1 MTSVNHASQTLRNSY
16 FFGRFLLFIRKY
28 QFSNGL
34 YFGNKRDTHLPVHQS
49 TWGGFNLT
57 LLGKQK
63 VPTIQGIVMKKTFNV
78 RKKSGNFNL
87 TLGKL
92 IERNK
97 KLGKFEEFD
106 HRKEEAFTVTLMAKI
121 LSLII
126 EKLSTF

>member
-1 MTSVNHASQTLRNSY
+1 
-16 FFGRFLLFIRKY
+16 
-28 QFSNGL
+28 
-34 YFGNKRDTHLPVHQS
+34 
-49 TWGGFNLT
+49 
-57 LLGKQK
+57 
-63 VPTIQGIVMKKTFNV
+63 MKKTFNV

>member
-1 MTSVNHASQTLRNSY
+1 M
-16 FFGRFLLFIRKY
+16 
-28 QFSNGL
+28 
-34 YFGNKRDTHLPVHQS
+34 
-49 TWGGFNLT
+49 
-57 LLGKQK
+57 
-63 VPTIQGIVMKKTFNV
+63 
-78 RKKSGNFNL
+78 

-92 IERNK
+92 IERKK

>member
-1 MTSVNHASQTLRNSY
+1 M
-16 FFGRFLLFIRKY
+16 
-28 QFSNGL
+28 
-34 YFGNKRDTHLPVHQS
+34 
-49 TWGGFNLT
+49 
-57 LLGKQK
+57 
-63 VPTIQGIVMKKTFNV
+63 
-78 RKKSGNFNL
+78 

>member
-1 MTSVNHASQTLRNSY
+1 MVCILATNVTHICQFTKARGVVSTLTYIAWKAEGTHNSGDCHEKKPLMSV
-16 FFGRFLLFIRKY
+16 
-28 QFSNGL
+28 
-34 YFGNKRDTHLPVHQS
+34 
-49 TWGGFNLT
+49 
-57 LLGKQK
+57 
-63 VPTIQGIVMKKTFNV
+63 
-78 RKKSGNFNL
+78 KSGNFNL

>member
-1 MTSVNHASQTLRNSY
+1 MVCILATNVTHICQFTKARGVVSTLTYIAWKAEGTHNS
-16 FFGRFLLFIRKY
+16 G
-28 QFSNGL
+28 
-34 YFGNKRDTHLPVHQS
+34 DCHE
-49 TWGGFNLT
+49 
-57 LLGKQK
+57 
-63 VPTIQGIVMKKTFNV
+63 KTFNV
-78 RKKSGNFNL
+78 RKKLGNFNL

>member
-1 MTSVNHASQTLRNSY
+1 M
-16 FFGRFLLFIRKY
+16 
-28 QFSNGL
+28 
-34 YFGNKRDTHLPVHQS
+34 
-49 TWGGFNLT
+49 
-57 LLGKQK
+57 LGKQK